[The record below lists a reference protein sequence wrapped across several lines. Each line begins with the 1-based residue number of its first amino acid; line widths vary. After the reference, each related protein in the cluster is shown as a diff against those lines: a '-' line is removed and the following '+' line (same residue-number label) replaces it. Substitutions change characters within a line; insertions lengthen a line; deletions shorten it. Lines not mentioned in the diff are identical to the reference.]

1 MPIWGVVCAEPSV
14 KIPGENTS
22 ANSNMKSL
30 QVLNIRLL
38 TGDIGFVM
46 MAVRD

>member
-1 MPIWGVVCAEPSV
+1 
-14 KIPGENTS
+14 
-22 ANSNMKSL
+22 MKSL

-46 MAVRD
+46 TAVRD